1 MSSWMSTTLEVPG
14 ASSTFSYR
22 GSSPSSSPS
31 YQPLPTFGGDS
42 DSNAGS
48 SIEILDEKRSLSY
61 DAEEA
66 DKLHDRDLG
75 NTRRIRLKIGV
86 ALTATAI
93 SALYLLLPSCRPTSG
108 ASLPLQ
114 CGNTTFAEPGWMLQ
128 SHEKTAEAHLSLGLQ
143 MLDSQKQT
151 SLACADLWISRG
163 EMCET
168 IRQGH
173 VKLTESRI
181 SAVWSYSNPASP
193 HYKAWLANSALAGQ
207 SAPVDPAE
215 PAL

>member
-1 MSSWMSTTLEVPG
+1 MSSWTSTTLEVPG

-31 YQPLPTFGGDS
+31 YQPLPTFEGDS

-48 SIEILDEKRSLSY
+48 SVEISDEKCSLSHGS
-61 DAEEA
+61 EEA
-66 DKLHDRDLG
+66 AKLHDRDLG
-75 NTRRIRLKIGV
+75 ITRRTRLKIGV
-86 ALTATAI
+86 ALAATAI
-93 SALYLLLPSCRPTSG
+93 TALYLLLPFYRPASG
-108 ASLPLQ
+108 ALLHIR
-114 CGNTTFAEPGWMLQ
+114 CGNITFTEPGWILQ
-128 SHEKTAEAHLSLGLQ
+128 PQEKASEAQLSLGLQ

-151 SLACADLWISRG
+151 SLACADLWVSQG
-163 EMCET
+163 EICET

-173 VKLTESRI
+173 VKPNEPRI

-193 HYKAWLANSALAGQ
+193 HYKAWLADSALVGQ

-215 PAL
+215 PVP